1 MNNDKSL
8 WELTKDY
15 IELEDILENIT
26 ELEYLDGCEE
36 GLQEAFKRIKQDRTK
51 KIESC
56 LKLYHSYNARA
67 ELVAGEI
74 KRLQA
79 HKKKMELAA
88 QSIENLLTR
97 NLMAGEKFLF
107 PCGSIGWRA
116 GEELQIISSPD
127 GEPPEIPLE
136 FQRIKVELDKV
147 GIKKAIKAGATFEGY
162 VLAKKNNIQ
171 LK

>member
-1 MNNDKSL
+1 MENNKSL

-15 IELEDILENIT
+15 IEVEDLLENLT
-26 ELEYLDGCEE
+26 EMEYLDGIDE
-36 GLQEAFKRIKQDRTK
+36 GLEDAFKRIKQDRTK

-56 LKLYHSYNARA
+56 LKLFHSYNARA

-74 KRLQA
+74 KRLQQ

-88 QSIENLLTR
+88 ESIKNYLSRNLLV
-97 NLMAGEKFLF
+97 GEKFLF

-116 GEELQIISSPD
+116 SEELQMLPSPD
-127 GEPPEIPLE
+127 GMEPYIPEE
-136 FQRIKVELDKV
+136 FRRIKVELDKV
-147 GIKKAIKAGATFEGY
+147 EMKKAIKAGASFEGFAL
-162 VLAKKNNIQ
+162 VQKNNIQ